1 MFAKTGAKGEFLY
14 ATMIK
19 HENMEMLRL
28 KIFENI
34 TYSLIIF
41 SEYVLLLLISTLLGS
56 SFLQRKSLTLSTTLH
71 VL

>member
-19 HENMEMLRL
+19 HENTEMLRL

-56 SFLQRKSLTLSTTLH
+56 SFLQKKPLTLSTTLH